1 MKRILTLALCLLL
14 GTAAL
19 AETYLVSYYPDY
31 EDGYVSRQ
39 LLLRDDGTV
48 VVDSSEYTQI
58 TEISPAGT
66 PEEERRFAAMAL
78 TGDGGTGQCAMM
90 DADGRL
96 LTDFEYEFLY
106 QEQDSDIIRFY
117 KSSGAI
123 GVLRP
128 DGSVLVEGAYRNL
141 LPGGEGR
148 WLALT
153 EDGAGGRG
161 ALVSIEGGEVT
172 DSGLHCDFIT
182 PPDTPGDP
190 FVLGGVA
197 ERGGNALCVDADLR
211 PCFEGDYAFIESF
224 RGGYAQ
230 ATPRGGELVGVID
243 AAGEQVLPAEYC
255 SVTFFG
261 EDGESGA
268 LAVDGDRLGFALF
281 DGATFDLRSHVS
293 LREIPGADYAAIYT
307 EDSDVNV
314 VLYDAE
320 YNTLLNLRF
329 DGHGRPLPA
338 DPENTSVYS
347 YYTLEVG
354 VAQRK
359 LSYNDESDL
368 PYHLVDLEHNRR
380 SGDFQDI
387 GAGIWVDGHG
397 RYVFSTYDTYV
408 DADGYTG
415 MNWFTR
421 RSGVIDEDGN
431 TILEPV
437 YTSVDLLDL
446 DRFWVQDGRRA
457 GMIDGAGNWYCT
469 VNFYEY
475 LMD

>member
-1 MKRILTLALCLLL
+1 MKRILALALCLLL

-31 EDGYVSRQ
+31 EDGYISRQ

-48 VVDSSEYTQI
+48 VVDSSEYAQI

-66 PEEERRFAAMAL
+66 PEEERRFAAMRL
-78 TGDGGTGQCAMM
+78 TGDGGAGKYAMM
-90 DADGRL
+90 DANGRL
-96 LTDFEYEFLY
+96 LTDYEYEFLY
-106 QEQDSDIIRFY
+106 QEPDSDIIRFY
-117 KSSGAI
+117 KSSGAT
-123 GVLRP
+123 GVLGP
-128 DGSVLVEGAYRNL
+128 DGAVLVEGAYRSL
-141 LPGGEGR
+141 LPNGEGR

-153 EDGAGGRG
+153 EDGADGRG

-172 DSGLHCDFIT
+172 ESGLHCDYIT

-190 FVLGGVA
+190 FVLSGVA

-230 ATPRGGELVGVID
+230 ATPSGGELVGAVD
-243 AAGEQVLPAEYC
+243 AAGRQVLPAEYR

-261 EDGESGA
+261 DSDDA
-268 LAVDGDRLGFALF
+268 VLAVEGDELGFALF
-281 DGATFDLRSHVS
+281 DGATFDLRSRIS
-293 LREIPGADYAAIYT
+293 LREIPGADYATIYT
-307 EDSDVNV
+307 QDDDVNV
-314 VLYDAE
+314 VVYDAG
-320 YNTLLNLRF
+320 YNWLMNLRF
-329 DGHGRPLPA
+329 DSHGRPLPA
-338 DPENTSVYS
+338 DPENVNVYS
-347 YYTLEVG
+347 NYSVELG
-354 VAQRK
+354 NAQRR
-359 LSYNDESDL
+359 LSYTDGSDL
-368 PYHLVDLEHNRR
+368 PYHLVDLERNRR
-380 SGDFQDI
+380 SADFQDI
-387 GAGIWVDGHG
+387 GAGIWMDGHG
-397 RYVFSTYDTYV
+397 RYVFSTYDTYE

-415 MNWFTR
+415 VNWFTM

-437 YTSVDLLDL
+437 YTGISLLDL

-457 GMIDGAGNWYCT
+457 GMIDSAGNWYYT